1 MLVTLAAGAALAWF
15 GRKAWLW
22 LWRQLVYFCQT
33 KLVPWMKKTFGQTA
47 GDVLAN
53 IVYYI
58 DNGVVFSAQAVRAAR
73 AWLRAKLAKLT
84 TSYVKVG
91 PSTVERSCE
100 TILRNDDGSG
110 ECRVETRKLD
120 WSELPPEIRA
130 KIRET
135 HAPVVIDDRDVLL
148 TRFDEKAEE
157 NGVVLELEY

>member
-1 MLVTLAAGAALAWF
+1 MITTIAAGAALAWF
-15 GRKAWLW
+15 GSKALHW
-22 LWRQLVYFCQT
+22 LWRQIVYFCQT
-33 KLVPWMKKTFGQTA
+33 KLIPWVKKILGQTA

-53 IVYYI
+53 IVHYI

-73 AWLRAKLAKLT
+73 VWLRAKLAKLT

-110 ECRVETRKLD
+110 QCLVETRKLD
-120 WSELPPEIRA
+120 WCELPPEIRA

-135 HAPVVIDDRDVLL
+135 QASVVVDDRDILI
-148 TRFDEKAEE
+148 TKFDEKAEE
-157 NGVVLELEY
+157 NGVALELEH